1 MIQARKGGGGLG
13 DSIRR
18 SASESS
24 VVDDMDWAPL
34 EEKATAIQALVT
46 EAERETRRTQKN
58 YEMLGVEV
66 KALGVDYKEV
76 SFEGN
81 EIWCSKLMCFSSFRN
96 VLRWELRRSNSQ
108 TQRCSPK

>member
-1 MIQARKGGGGLG
+1 MIQARKGGAGLG

-24 VVDDMDWAPL
+24 VDDMDWAPL

-58 YEMLGVEV
+58 FEALDGEV
-66 KALGVDYKEV
+66 KVLSADYKEV
-76 SFEGN
+76 S
-81 EIWCSKLMCFSSFRN
+81 SKN
-96 VLRWELRRSNSQ
+96 KRR
-108 TQRCSPK
+108 